1 MHYDAQYLSPLLRT
15 YRWGNSS
22 LRDRTCRR
30 WCSHREL
37 WCLRLSKLGT
47 LNGNV
52 AQPGSDFSQFEI
64 FQHGIIIMENT
75 YPGSTPNEMI
85 TGYVA
90 QISDGLNTIGSV
102 TFNED
107 SNYIGATVTKGIT
120 RLGGF
125 LYGGSLNILMFSKGI
140 ASPAIQTRLGN
151 QINILHAGSNPALF
165 SPQ

>member
-1 MHYDAQYLSPLLRT
+1 M
-15 YRWGNSS
+15 
-22 LRDRTCRR
+22 
-30 WCSHREL
+30 
-37 WCLRLSKLGT
+37 
-47 LNGNV
+47 
-52 AQPGSDFSQFEI
+52 SQFKV
-64 FQHGIIIMENT
+64 FQRGIIIMETT
-75 YPGSTPNEMI
+75 YPSSTPNEMI

-90 QISDGLNTIGSV
+90 QIPDGLNTIGSV

-140 ASPAIQTRLGN
+140 ASPAVQTRLGN

>member
-1 MHYDAQYLSPLLRT
+1 M
-15 YRWGNSS
+15 
-22 LRDRTCRR
+22 
-30 WCSHREL
+30 
-37 WCLRLSKLGT
+37 GT

-52 AQPGSDFSQFEI
+52 AQPGSDLSQFKV
-64 FQHGIIIMENT
+64 FQRGIIIMETT

-90 QISDGLNTIGSV
+90 QIPDGLNTIGSV

-140 ASPAIQTRLGN
+140 ASPAVQTRLGN